1 MLSGSRHSAPVLVR
15 NGHPLQPLQRLE
27 LGRGGDD
34 GQRREAFIQDLV
46 HEHPEII
53 PMADIEPAFM
63 PMIPICRE
71 LPTEAG
77 YLDNLWLTPA
87 GGIVIGEC
95 KLVRNPQARREVL
108 SQALDYARA
117 ISNWHYEDLEA
128 GVSKALKDPNARL
141 WNFVKDESDLEEAQ
155 FVDAVER
162 RLNASR
168 FMVLIIG
175 DGIQEGVEA
184 LTSYL
189 QFHAGLHVGVALVDL
204 SIWHGSDD
212 GLLVVPRI
220 PLRTVLVER
229 GIVVVGEQGRARV
242 EPPAAAASIGIRAP
256 SAVRATTASEPEF
269 YEQLDQR
276 RPTLT
281 NALRPFLNSVDE
293 LGITPEFK
301 KSMNLR
307 WRPSPDVTGTL
318 GYIDVD
324 GRAWLSGAWGT
335 ANRLGKPEVGDQYLQ
350 NVAAIVGGNVRHYEK
365 NWPDVVNAEGR
376 TVDAGALLVAGEQWK
391 EAMRKFI
398 NELRSAEYD
407 GQ

>member
-1 MLSGSRHSAPVLVR
+1 MLAGSRHSAPVLVR

-27 LGRGGDD
+27 LGRGGED

-46 HEHPEII
+46 HDHPEII

-63 PMIPICRE
+63 PMVPICRE
-71 LPTEAG
+71 LETEAG

-117 ISNWHYEDLEA
+117 ISGWHYEDLEA
-128 GVSKALKDPNARL
+128 GVRKALKDARPSL
-141 WNFVKDESDLEEAQ
+141 WDFVKEESDLDEAQ

-184 LTSYL
+184 LTNYL
-189 QFHAGLHVGVALVDL
+189 QLHAGLHVGVALVDL
-204 SIWHGSDD
+204 SIWRGPEDA
-212 GLLVVPRI
+212 LLVVPRI

-229 GIVVVGEQGRARV
+229 GIVVIGEEGRARV
-242 EPPAAAASIGIRAP
+242 ESPVTAAAVGSRTSSAP
-256 SAVRATTASEPEF
+256 RATTASEPEF
-269 YEQLDQR
+269 YQQLDER
-276 RPTLT
+276 RPDLSGV
-281 NALRPFLNSVDE
+281 LRPFLISLED
-293 LGITPEFK
+293 LGITPEFR
-301 KSMNLR
+301 KSVNLR
-307 WRPSPDVTGTL
+307 WRPSPDIVGTL

-324 GRAWLSGAWGT
+324 GRAWLSGAWNT
-335 ANRLGKPEVGDQYLQ
+335 ANRSGKPEAGDRYLQ
-350 NVAAIVGGNVRHYEK
+350 DVAEIVGGSVRRYEK
-365 NWPDVVNAEGR
+365 NWPDVVNAGGR
-376 TVDAGALLVAGEQWK
+376 AVDAGALLAIGERWK
-391 EAMRKFI
+391 EAMARLI
-398 NELRSAEYD
+398 AELRATSP
-407 GQ
+407 